1 MSFAQAIV
9 YFLREATLSLVRSWK
24 VSLLAILTIATS
36 LFLAGVFL
44 VVSTNLDAMID
55 RWRSESKVVVYLES
69 EATDVDRARLTEL
82 LSQPSWSRSIEWVTS
97 AEADERFRT
106 DHPSLA
112 ELLEG
117 WGEDPLPASLEVSLD
132 LEHFGE
138 GLEPW
143 LERVSADPATA
154 MVDDD
159 RDTLRRLDAVVLVI
173 RGLGVVL
180 GTILLLTAI
189 FTISS
194 VIRLT
199 AYLYRD
205 EIAVMRLVGATEF
218 FIRGPFYLEGFLQGL
233 VGGVLA
239 ILALG
244 GAYALLLEKSRDS
257 ALAAIATG
265 RFLPPSELLALV
277 GLGALAGLAGAVAS
291 LRKESLG
298 ETAEQP
304 DWSQQ

>member
-1 MSFAQAIV
+1 LSFAQAIA

-44 VVSTNLDAMID
+44 VVSANLDAMIE
-55 RWRSESKVVVYLES
+55 RWRAESKIVVYLEP
-69 EATDVDRARLTEL
+69 EATGEDRERLTEL
-82 LSQPSWSRSIEWVTS
+82 LSGPSWSRGVEWITS
-97 AEADERFRT
+97 EEADERFRT

-117 WGEDPLPASLEVSLD
+117 WGDDPLPASLEVTLD
-132 LEHFGE
+132 LERLGE
-138 GLEPW
+138 DLDPW
-143 LERVSADPATA
+143 LERVKADPSTS
-154 MVDDD
+154 MIDDD
-159 RDTLRRLDAVVLVI
+159 RDTLRQLDAVVLVI
-173 RGLGVVL
+173 RGLGLVL
-180 GTILLLTAI
+180 GTILLLTAV

-239 ILALG
+239 MLALG
-244 GAYALLLEKSRDS
+244 GAYALWVEKSRDS
-257 ALAAIATG
+257 ALTAVSSG
-265 RFLPPSELLALV
+265 RFLPPLELLALV
-277 GLGALAGLAGAVAS
+277 GLGALAGLVGAVAS

-298 ETAEQP
+298 QTAEQP
-304 DWSQQ
+304 GWSEG